1 MMDAVG
7 TNVHRGHSGSYE
19 HREQP
24 PALKLE
30 RASGTSLSARTIT
43 QTQHARAS
51 HLDGLEIAPNATP
64 GHRILP
70 MEPVGRAAQ
79 AGFRRFTPAP
89 AKTAVRFRR
98 FSASE
103 WLRAT

>member
-1 MMDAVG
+1 MHDHAN
-7 TNVHRGHSGSYE
+7 T
-19 HREQP
+19 
-24 PALKLE
+24 
-30 RASGTSLSARTIT
+30 T
-43 QTQHARAS
+43 HARAS

-98 FSASE
+98 FSELLELRVAASDVRILKRFLIPIE
-103 WLRAT
+103 AGKY